1 MLLNMKKTVK
11 EIHPVIRC
19 KLVSMYTVARKKI
32 SKLHLNIVV
41 ALVVYNILIDEARI
55 IFYLVS
61 PQLYYASTKQ
71 NLQAYLYW
79 LTCMRTKP
87 FR

>member
-1 MLLNMKKTVK
+1 
-11 EIHPVIRC
+11 
-19 KLVSMYTVARKKI
+19 MYTVAIKKI

-41 ALVVYNILIDEARI
+41 ALVVYDILIDEARI

-61 PQLYYASTKQ
+61 PQLYYAYTKQ

-79 LTCMRTKP
+79 LNLHALLRNHSGNGIGLP
-87 FR
+87 L